1 MNRLKVGV
9 IMGGPSFEYEISVL
23 TGQNVLGNLDKE
35 KFEGFDI
42 LISRKGEWK
51 PAEVLKKADVVFNA
65 LHGEFGEDGQ
75 VQKIFEKN
83 KIPYTGS
90 TAKASYLA
98 MNKERAKKLFRK
110 AGLKTPLDIKVC
122 SKNKHF
128 PFPPFKLPWII
139 KPLSRGSSVGIFLN
153 KNRREYN
160 SLLKKCFKYDSIA
173 LIEEYLNGREFSCGI
188 LENFR
193 GEKYFA
199 LPPIEIIP
207 PQQKDFFDY
216 QAKYNGTTQEIC
228 PAQISK
234 KISLEIQEITKKAH
248 CVLGCRHYSRSDII
262 LTKKGIYILE
272 VNTLP
277 GLTKESL
284 LPKEAKVVGLSFK
297 DLISHIIEL
306 AVLSSRFGN
315 ANF

>member
-1 MNRLKVGV
+1 
-9 IMGGPSFEYEISVL
+9 MGGPSFEYEISVL
-23 TGQNVLGNLDKE
+23 TGQNILENLDKE

-51 PAEVLKKADVVFNA
+51 PAEVLKKVDVVFNA

-98 MNKERAKKLFRK
+98 MNKELAKKLFRK
-110 AGLKTPLDIKVC
+110 AGLKTPLAIKVC

-128 PFPPFKLPWII
+128 PFSRQRRGLPRQRRGKPNFNLPWII

-153 KNRREYN
+153 KDRREYD
-160 SLLKKCFKYDSIA
+160 SLLKKCFEYDSVA
-173 LIEEYLNGREFSCGI
+173 LVEEYLKGREFSCGI
-188 LENFR
+188 LENL
-193 GEKYFA
+193 GGKKYFA

-207 PQQKDFFDY
+207 PKQKDFFDY
-216 QAKYNGTTQEIC
+216 QAKYDGTTQEIC
-228 PAQISK
+228 PAKISK
-234 KISLEIQEITKKAH
+234 KIELEIQEIAKKAH

-262 LTKKGIYILE
+262 LTEKGIYILE
-272 VNTLP
+272 INTLP

-284 LPKEAKVVGLSFK
+284 LPKEAKAIGLDFK
-297 DLISHIIEL
+297 NLISHIIQQ
-306 AVLSSRFGN
+306 AMR
-315 ANF
+315 A